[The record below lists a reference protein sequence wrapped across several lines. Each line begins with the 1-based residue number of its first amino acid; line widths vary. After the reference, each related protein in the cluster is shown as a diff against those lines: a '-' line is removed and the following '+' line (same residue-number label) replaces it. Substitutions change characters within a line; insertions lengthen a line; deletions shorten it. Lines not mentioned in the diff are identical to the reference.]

1 MSAAR
6 PLKDWDEM
14 RQAATASVP
23 CAEIDDS
30 LLSDDASEIDNA
42 LKRKS
47 EDTYRKIALKIVD
60 ASSKQLEEQN
70 TSKNRLKFVFT
81 LFFIIF
87 IGIQYLVLVS
97 LLFIK
102 AFFSTINLS
111 DTVIISYITS
121 VFVETLGA
129 IAIMIKY
136 AFDSKQEV
144 NVLKILNGVISN
156 YQKFK

>member
-1 MSAAR
+1 MQAAKIQ
-6 PLKDWDEM
+6 KDLNEM
-14 RQAATASVP
+14 RQAATASFL
-23 CAEIDDS
+23 CADIDDS

-60 ASSKQLEEQN
+60 TSSKQLEEQN
-70 TSKNRLKFVFT
+70 TSKNKLKSIFT
-81 LFFIIF
+81 TFFIIF
-87 IGIQYLVLVS
+87 IGIQYLVLIS
-97 LLFIK
+97 LLFTK
-102 AFFSTINLS
+102 AFVPILNLS

-129 IAIMIKY
+129 IAIMITY

-144 NVLKILNGVISN
+144 NILKILNGIISN

>member
-1 MSAAR
+1 MPATKI
-6 PLKDWDEM
+6 PKDWNEM
-14 RQAATASVP
+14 RQAATASFSFT
-23 CAEIDDS
+23 EIDDS

-60 ASSKQLEEQN
+60 TSSKQLEEQN
-70 TSKNRLKFVFT
+70 TSKNKLKAIFT
-81 LFFIIF
+81 RFFIIF
-87 IGIQYLVLVS
+87 IGIQYLVLIS
-97 LLFIK
+97 LLFTK
-102 AFFSTINLS
+102 AFVPTLNLS

-129 IAIMIKY
+129 IIVMIKY

-144 NVLKILNGVISN
+144 NILEILNGIR
-156 YQKFK
+156 KI